1 MDDFDVEAFNKRFS
15 DTYDLMNR
23 RSPEM
28 FLVNDGDTMD
38 KKTYT
43 MYRMQEEREKQERLE
58 REREE
63 QERYRELQERVKREK
78 LSKEKLAERKKLAES
93 ISRYAPSE
101 KNVSLPKIDEEKP
114 AESISRYA
122 PSESISRY
130 APSEKKKVSLRE
142 LLERRRNTRLYG
154 DIFDVIAKSE
164 NI

>member
-1 MDDFDVEAFNKRFS
+1 MNDFDVEAFNKRFS

-28 FLVNDGDTMD
+28 FLVNDGDIMS

-63 QERYRELQERVKREK
+63 QERYRELQERVKRDK
-78 LSKEKLAERKKLAES
+78 ISKEKLAERKKLAES

-101 KNVSLPKIDEEKP
+101 KKVLPPKLDEEKP
-114 AESISRYA
+114 A
-122 PSESISRY
+122 
-130 APSEKKKVSLRE
+130 EKKKVSLRE
-142 LLERRRNTRLYG
+142 LLERRRNRGLYG
-154 DIFDVIAKSE
+154 DIFDIVAKSE
-164 NI
+164 EL